1 MFEQTIV
8 NFEDDIDR
16 DRMRRSQ
23 YLDKKTK

>member
-1 MFEQTIV
+1 MFKEAIV

-16 DRMRRSQ
+16 DRMCRVQ

>member
-8 NFEDDIDR
+8 DFEDDIDN
-16 DRMRRSQ
+16 DCTRRAK

>member
-1 MFEQTIV
+1 MFKQTIV

-16 DRMRRSQ
+16 DRMRRAQ